1 MFLEHNLLK
10 WKESQVHKQDQLFT
24 IHHSGLENQHQAAQQ
39 HLQTNFENKV
49 PKSNVSL
56 TINLKDS
63 PGDLQ
68 NSAENLKGE
77 MEHSGNS
84 GNCEQEQGILHSPQV
99 IAQQKPEEFLNFQ
112 QGSCLELQSST
123 LSMVKRTIKS
133 ASVTKQEEAYQQAES
148 SRSTYVVEL
157 KEMCQ
162 RAINLLQL
170 NDFVHQESRLKLDKA
185 MKYLDYPDCNKS
197 TEKLDLI
204 KRQINCVFQFAMPRK
219 PASSLVHG
227 QLTPN
232 LHPLQKSLQPHP
244 QIHQAMP
251 PEDQKKPPLQSMNP
265 RSSAI
270 NLQDS
275 NMRTFGDNSL
285 QYPSKLVISQ
295 QDDIKSEQHLCESNS
310 ERENVVNPVPQVSMR
325 SLQLPL
331 STLPQPNDI
340 KFLLKNH
347 RNERAKA
354 NSRRSS
360 SVAQRMDPKQTKSL
374 HHVSAQKKNQE
385 SQQSQM
391 CQQLIKGNQEVPQ
404 QMQEDDE
411 MPHQLNEVNDV
422 KMTQGIEHET
432 ALNQIPEVKNLK
444 FRQVTAVKS
453 GVPPSISSPRHIQTE
468 PVRLPRHFPLTNQH
482 NMLRLQ
488 TIVGSPSHS
497 VNSQPGF
504 SAEFLS
510 NDSSYLNTDGF
521 GFDASTINF
530 GESCDAE
537 KPILRLI
544 KAVNSISSKAL
555 SASVSEFRSVVNLAD
570 SMAGS
575 VPVYGSKGSVSEDL
589 GVTSK
594 TNSVGRYFSMG
605 CSTFGMRKVKR
616 STKAVPLNDK
626 TPACP
631 EKSDS
636 ESTTFCPNKK
646 PRIQVSRAVLK
657 EIEEINQ
664 QLIDTVLDI
673 SDEETDSTTAGPDG
687 GGIIIKCSFIAVSI
701 SPNFNSK
708 DDFDQIVVK
717 NSALKIACPHKV
729 PLLLTYSSRK
739 VARGSQ

>member
-1 MFLEHNLLK
+1 
-10 WKESQVHKQDQLFT
+10 
-24 IHHSGLENQHQAAQQ
+24 
-39 HLQTNFENKV
+39 
-49 PKSNVSL
+49 
-56 TINLKDS
+56 
-63 PGDLQ
+63 
-68 NSAENLKGE
+68 
-77 MEHSGNS
+77 
-84 GNCEQEQGILHSPQV
+84 
-99 IAQQKPEEFLNFQ
+99 
-112 QGSCLELQSST
+112 
-123 LSMVKRTIKS
+123 
-133 ASVTKQEEAYQQAES
+133 
-148 SRSTYVVEL
+148 
-157 KEMCQ
+157 
-162 RAINLLQL
+162 
-170 NDFVHQESRLKLDKA
+170 

-708 DDFDQIVVK
+708 DDFDQISKIQPLKLLVPTKYPYCSPIVLEKLPEEVSEKHDDLSVKARVKLNLHLRSLLQPMSIGEMARTWDKCARTATSEHAVK
-717 NSALKIACPHKV
+717 NGGGCVFSKYGTWENCFSAA
-729 PLLLTYSSRK
+729 
-739 VARGSQ
+739 